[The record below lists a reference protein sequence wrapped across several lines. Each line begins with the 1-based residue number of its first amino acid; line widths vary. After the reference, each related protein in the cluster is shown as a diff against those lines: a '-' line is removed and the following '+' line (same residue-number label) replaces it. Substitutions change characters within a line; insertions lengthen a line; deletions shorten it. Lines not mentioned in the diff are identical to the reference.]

1 LSPVIPLLLYHCR
14 AAWRVAENFGGLFAG
29 PQALRTYWP
38 EFRYCLIDLSAY
50 DDAQIKGAV
59 TVQATLLLLKYIQDP
74 DMATR
79 LPGIF
84 MLLRELA
91 ERETALE
98 YLYTLLRYVSQ
109 AAASINQETL
119 SRAVQTAFPARGGE
133 LMETLAKEWMEQGI
147 QQGTQQG
154 FQQGREEGLQQGLRQ
169 GLLAAV
175 ELGLELRFGVEGLR
189 LLPEIYKL
197 DDVDL
202 LRAIHEGLKRV
213 QTLDELQRIYQ

>member
-1 LSPVIPLLLYHCR
+1 
-14 AAWRVAENFGGLFAG
+14 
-29 PQALRTYWP
+29 
-38 EFRYCLIDLSAY
+38 
-50 DDAQIKGAV
+50 
-59 TVQATLLLLKYIQDP
+59 
-74 DMATR
+74 MATR